1 MGVVDGAA
9 VGKELVGGAAVGA
22 TEQPANA
29 AIVTAN
35 RPRGFDIFDI
45 AVLIT
50 AIVRNRVWRGLPFG
64 KVI

>member
-1 MGVVDGAA
+1 VVGGAA
-9 VGKELVGGAAVGA
+9 TGKELVGGVADGA

-35 RPRGFDIFDI
+35 RLRGFDIFDI
-45 AVLIT
+45 AMLIT
-50 AIVRNRVWRGLPFG
+50 AIVRNRVWRGLLFG